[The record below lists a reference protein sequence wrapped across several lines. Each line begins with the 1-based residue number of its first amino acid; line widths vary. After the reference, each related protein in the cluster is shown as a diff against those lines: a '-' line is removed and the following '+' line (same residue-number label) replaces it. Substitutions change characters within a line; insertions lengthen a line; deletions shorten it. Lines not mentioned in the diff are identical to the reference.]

1 MNGGLHESKCI
12 CSSCCSVEMSVSYEE
27 LTSHSKVH
35 LFPCVGFHNSMLEK
49 ERRRASL

>member
-1 MNGGLHESKCI
+1 MVGYMKASA
-12 CSSCCSVEMSVSYEE
+12 SVPLAAVSYEE

-49 ERRRASL
+49 ERRRALL